1 MIAPHS
7 PPALLAAAGKRT
19 RKSLRQWILQKRAPS
34 RPKTP
39 KGTLVLADLF
49 AGCGGL
55 TLGAVEAIRR
65 SGHDVDFRFAIDLE
79 PDCVNIYADNF
90 KTRPDRL
97 VCGSIADL
105 VPGELGE
112 PLGTV
117 EKALK
122 AKIGELDIVVAGP
135 PCQGH
140 SDLNNHSRRDDPKNR
155 LYLKAVRFI
164 EVMKPKVALI
174 ENVPAARHDKSRVVQ
189 TAADFLRKEG
199 YNVRYE
205 TISAHRFG
213 LPQRRRRLVLLAV
226 RDKDPEPLFERYRM
240 ASGHHTVK
248 EIIGDLQDE
257 PNVSGEDIFRTPSRM
272 TKDNVRRVNFLFREK
287 RYDLPNHQRP
297 ACHKDNDHS
306 YKSMYGRL
314 NWNSLAQTITGGF
327 GSMGQ
332 GRYVHP
338 SRRRVITPHEAARL
352 QGFPDYF
359 SFGSVAKRTSLHQM
373 IGNAVPPVMAFQPIF
388 DLINEGYLGTD
399 A

>member
-1 MIAPHS
+1 MIAPHTPLG
-7 PPALLAAAGKRT
+7 PPPPVGKRAKKT
-19 RKSLRQWILQKRAPS
+19 LLQWILQQRESLAARCPAA
-34 RPKTP
+34 
-39 KGTLVLADLF
+39 TLRLADLF

-65 SGHDVDFRFAIDLE
+65 AGFDADVRFAIDLE
-79 PDCVNIYADNF
+79 PECVETYAANF
-90 KTRPDRL
+90 RTTADRL

-105 VPGELGE
+105 LPGEPGE
-112 PLGTV
+112 KLDPI
-117 EKALK
+117 EAALQ
-122 AKIGELDIVVAGP
+122 AKVGNLDIVLAGP

-155 LYLKAVRFI
+155 LYLKAVRFV
-164 EVMKPKVALI
+164 EVTRPKVALI
-174 ENVPAARHDKSRVVQ
+174 ENVPAARHDKSKVVQ
-189 TAADFLRKEG
+189 TAAEFLRKTG
-199 YNVRYE
+199 YQVRFD

-213 LPQRRRRLVLLAV
+213 LPQRRRRLVMLAV
-226 RDKDPEPLFERYRM
+226 RGKDPEPIFARYRK
-240 ASGHHTVK
+240 ASGYHSVR

-257 PNVSGEDIFRTPSRM
+257 PDLAKGIFGTPSRM
-272 TKDNVRRVNFLFREK
+272 TRTNVSRVNFLFREK
-287 RYDLPNHQRP
+287 RYDLPNHKRP
-297 ACHKDNDHS
+297 NCHRDNDHS

-314 NWNSLAQTITGGF
+314 RWDRLAQTITGGF

-338 SRRRVITPHEAARL
+338 SRKRVITPHEAARL

-359 SFGSVAKRTSLHQM
+359 DFGLVSKRTALHQM

-388 DLINEGYLGTD
+388 DLINDGYIETG